1 MAAAAAAAAGAT
13 DPQIK
18 ETASRYTMVADKGA
32 HTFEIVGYGLKKG
45 MGAGKSIRS
54 RAFAVGGFDWVLRFC
69 PDGLT
74 SLSDDP
80 FLHLELATKNAEVR
94 AHHNVT
100 LVRRPS
106 GARGTP
112 WAGAPP
118 EPTMVFGARD
128 GPKSASFKVS
138 RPEIEA
144 TGSGYLHDDCLV
156 IRCEITVIRAPE
168 LSETTTAVVG
178 SGMTI
183 EVPPPDMAAHL
194 GKLFEEKE
202 GADVTFSVKGESI
215 VAHKFMLAARSPVF
229 KAELCGPMKTRACCV
244 AVEDMRADVFRVLL
258 HFIYNDSLPEG
269 LGDLEEDEYGEM
281 IQHLLVAAD
290 RYAME
295 RLKLMCQDIL
305 GRNLDVENVA
315 ATLGL
320 ADQYNCEKLKDVC
333 IEFMSSADETTEAVL
348 KTEGYA
354 SLKRSCPSV
363 IVEVY
368 ERATKR
374 RRI

>member
-1 MAAAAAAAAGAT
+1 MAAA

-18 ETASRYTMVADKGA
+18 ETASRCTMAADKGA
-32 HTFEIVGYGLKKG
+32 HTFEIVGYSLKKG
-45 MGAGKSIRS
+45 MGAGKSIHS
-54 RAFAVGGFDWVLRFC
+54 GKFSVGGVDWVLRFC

-74 SLSDDP
+74 SRSSDHP
-80 FLHLELATKNAEVR
+80 FIHLELATKNAEVR

-100 LVRRPS
+100 MVKRPS

-112 WAGAPP
+112 WATMAAPP
-118 EPTMVFGARD
+118 EPTMVFGSRE
-128 GPKSASFKVS
+128 GPRTASFKVS
-138 RPEIEA
+138 RTEIEA
-144 TGSGYLHDDCLV
+144 PCSGYLHDDCLV
-156 IRCEITVIRAPE
+156 IRCEITVFWDPE
-168 LSETTTAVVG
+168 LSETTVAVAG
-178 SGMTI
+178 SGTGI
-183 EVPPPDMAAHL
+183 DVPPPDMAAHL

-202 GADVTFSVKGESI
+202 GADVTFSVEGESI

-229 KAELCGPMKTRACCV
+229 KAELCGPMKTRARCV
-244 AVEDMRADVFRVLL
+244 VVEDMRADVFRVLL

-269 LGDLEEDEYGEM
+269 LGNLDEDDYGEM

-320 ADQYNCEKLKDVC
+320 ADQYNCDKLKDVC
-333 IEFMSSADETTEAVL
+333 IEFMSSAEETTEAVL
-348 KTEGYA
+348 ATEGYA